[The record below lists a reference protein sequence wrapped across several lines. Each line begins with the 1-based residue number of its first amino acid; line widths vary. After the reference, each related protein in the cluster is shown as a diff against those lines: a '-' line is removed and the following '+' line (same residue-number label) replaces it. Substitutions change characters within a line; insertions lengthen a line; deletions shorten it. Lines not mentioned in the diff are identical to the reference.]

1 MNFQFHRLF
10 SHGEMASN
18 ITELRGRAREL
29 VRHPRTRK
37 IAIWFVAI
45 VAAFGIL
52 GGLVA
57 PPLLRGK
64 LASELSKKLHR
75 EVSIRQIRIN
85 PFALSVTVRG
95 FLMKERQAS
104 TTALSFDELYA
115 NLGAQSL
122 FRWGPV
128 LKELRLVKP
137 YINVVRNE
145 DHTYNFSDLI
155 NEFTKQPPGPKSP
168 PGPTPRFA
176 LNNIQVID
184 GKIDFDDRP
193 EQTKHTISAIKI
205 GVPFISSIPSQVE
218 IKVEPAFYALVN
230 GSPFQIDGET
240 MPFKDS
246 HESTINLDIDKLQIP
261 KYVEYSPV
269 ELNFKVP
276 SGELNGRLTAN
287 FRTPQ
292 GRPSVLS
299 ISGNLG
305 IKEFVLKDKS
315 DAPLLNLPA
324 LDVLIDDIEV
334 LAQKA
339 NLKSVKIESP
349 ELYVTRNHDGTL
361 NLGSLVAEN
370 KTEKVPEQKTNEKP
384 FGYQVAEIAVDQGKV
399 IFTDRS
405 PDKPFE
411 KRLENIR
418 VDVKG
423 LSNEP
428 EKKATTEISFQTDAK
443 EDFNQSGTLQLT
455 PLAVEG
461 KVELKGLLLKGLRPY
476 YESVLGVEITEGLLD
491 LAAQVSVMQNKD
503 SQTETKLSD
512 LNASLRSLRLDVP
525 GESEPLWRAPLLAIK
540 DTTVDVGKK
549 SIVVGS
555 IETRDGNGYLRR
567 DTDGTISFARIFK
580 TKPAQ
585 SEPMKAQQEETA
597 EWAIQMKRAAL
608 DRFRI
613 DFEDRKLNP
622 APRFSVSGLLIHAAN
637 FSNVKDSRANV
648 RIQATVNNK
657 GSLLLAG
664 TLGTRPVAGRFN
676 VELQGIGLVP
686 FQPYLTDQINLSMTS
701 GQVGSKGVLTLDL
714 GATPAK
720 VAYEGG
726 LQVADFAS
734 VEKDAS
740 EDLLRWKSLDL
751 GGVQFNLEPMQL
763 RINEITLG
771 EFYARLIL
779 GADGKLNLQNL
790 AAQKTPASGAVEA
803 KPANPPPPTTSASS
817 EQKPI
822 SIGKIN
828 LQNGNINYSDFFIK
842 PNYSANLTSV
852 QGSIS
857 ELKPET
863 PGDITLDAKL
873 DNAAPVDIRGK
884 INPLSKDL
892 YLDIAADAQEIDLN
906 PMSPYSIKYVGYGI
920 EGGKLTFKVKYKVE
934 NRKLDAQNQIILN
947 QLTFGEKV
955 ESPTATK
962 LPVLLA
968 VALLKDRNGVIDVNL
983 PISGSLDSPE
993 FSVGGIILR
1002 IIINIITK
1010 AVTSPF
1016 ALLGAAFGGGSG
1028 GELSYIE
1035 FDYGSAVLSQ
1045 TAEAKIKS
1053 LATAMN
1059 NRPALKLDISG
1070 RVDSVNDRE
1079 GLKKTSIER
1088 KVKAQKMK
1096 ELVRQGNAPQSVD
1109 DVQVD
1114 KAEYERYLKAAY
1126 SDEKFAKPRN
1136 IIGLAKDL
1144 PVPEMESLML
1154 KNAQVTDD
1162 DLRELANARAQAVR
1176 DRILASGQVTADRLS
1191 IVGAKPASAE
1201 ETDKEKAKMS
1211 RVDFALK

>member
-1 MNFQFHRLF
+1 MPMIPDAQQLTSR
-10 SHGEMASN
+10 
-18 ITELRGRAREL
+18 TKELA
-29 VRHPRTRK
+29 RHPRTKK
-37 IAIWFVAI
+37 IALWIVGIFVAI
-45 VAAFGIL
+45 GVL
-52 GGLVA
+52 GALVA
-57 PPLLRGK
+57 PPLLRQL
-64 LASELSKKLHR
+64 LANQLTAKLHR
-75 EVSIRQIRIN
+75 QVSIEQIRIN
-85 PFALSVTVRG
+85 PYAMSATIRG
-95 FLMKERQAS
+95 FLMKERQSAA
-104 TTALSFDELYA
+104 TAISFDELYV
-115 NLGAQSL
+115 NLELQSL

-128 LKELRLVKP
+128 IKELRLVKP
-137 YINVVRNE
+137 YINLVRNE
-145 DHTYNFSDLI
+145 NRKYNYQDLI
-155 NEFTKQPPGPKSP
+155 EEFMSGPS
-168 PGPTPRFA
+168 GPTPRFA
-176 LNNIQVID
+176 LKNIEIID

-193 EQTKHTISAIKI
+193 EQTKHAITAINI
-205 GVPFISSIPSQVE
+205 GVPFISSIPSYVNINVQPHFSAV
-218 IKVEPAFYALVN
+218 VN
-230 GSPFQIDGET
+230 GAPFAIGGET
-240 MPFKDS
+240 KPFKDS
-246 HESTINLDIDKLQIP
+246 HESTLHLNIDNLQIP
-261 KYVEYSPV
+261 KYLEYSPV

-276 SGELNGRLTAN
+276 SGQIDGKLTASV
-287 FRTPQ
+287 RTSKDQP
-292 GRPSVLS
+292 PVLA
-299 ISGNLG
+299 ISGDVAVQNFIMQESG
-305 IKEFVLKDKS
+305 Q
-315 DAPLLNLPA
+315 APLLNLPSLA
-324 LDVLIDDIEV
+324 VNIDDLEV
-334 LAQKA
+334 FGRKA
-339 NLKSVKIESP
+339 SIKTVRIQGL
-349 ELYVTRNHDGTL
+349 ELHVTRKHDGSL
-361 NLGSLVAEN
+361 NFDSLIVPG
-370 KTEKVPEQKTNEKP
+370 KTPSAPPQTKDEKP
-384 FGYQVAEIAVDQGKV
+384 FIYSVNDISVDQGKLA
-399 IFTDRS
+399 FTDEE
-405 PDKPFE
+405 PEQPF
-411 KRLENIR
+411 KKQVENIHI
-418 VDVKG
+418 DIKG
-423 LSNEP
+423 LTNEP
-428 EKKATTEISFQTDAK
+428 NKKAETNLSFQTDAK
-443 EDFNQSGTLQLT
+443 EQFSQSGTLQLT
-455 PLAVEG
+455 PLAVES
-461 KVELKGLLLKGLRPY
+461 KLDLKNLLLKGLRPY
-476 YESVLGVEITEGLLD
+476 YESVLGVEITEGFLD
-491 LAAQVSVMQNKD
+491 LAAQLSVAQNKD
-503 SQTETKLSD
+503 NQTETKLSD

-525 GESEPLWRAPLLAIK
+525 GDSEPLWRAPLLAIK
-540 DTTVDVGKK
+540 DTTVDLSKK
-549 SIVVGS
+549 SAVVGS
-555 IETRDGNGYLRR
+555 FETRDGNGYIRR
-567 DTDGTISFARIFK
+567 DADGTISYARLIK

-585 SEPMKAQQEETA
+585 SEPAKAQQEETA
-597 EWAIQMKRAAL
+597 EWAVQMKHASL
-608 DRFRI
+608 ERFRV
-613 DFEDRKLNP
+613 DFEDRMLTS
-622 APRFSVSGLLIHAAN
+622 APRQTVSALSIRAENVSNAAN
-637 FSNVKDSRANV
+637 NRSNV
-648 RIQATVNNK
+648 RIQATINSK
-657 GSLLLAG
+657 GSVLLAG
-664 TLGTRPVAGRFN
+664 TLGLRPVAGRFN
-676 VELQGIGLVP
+676 VELQGVGLVP

-726 LQVADFAS
+726 VQVADFAS

-740 EDLLRWKSLDL
+740 EDLLKWKSLDL

-763 RINEITLG
+763 RINEISLG
-771 EFYARLIL
+771 DFYARLIL

-790 AAQKTPASGAVEA
+790 AVQKTSTGAAVEA
-803 KPANPPPPTTSASS
+803 KPANPPPPTAPATS

-852 QGSIS
+852 QGTIS

-863 PGDITLDAKL
+863 PGDISLDAKL

-892 YLDIAADAQEIDLN
+892 YLDIAANAQEIDLN

-920 EGGKLTFKVKYKVE
+920 EGGKLTFKVKYKLE
-934 NRKLDAQNQIILN
+934 NRKLDAENQIILN

-1035 FDYGSAVLSQ
+1035 FDYGSAALSQ

-1070 RVDSVNDRE
+1070 RVDPVNDRE
-1079 GLKKTSIER
+1079 GLKQTSIER
-1088 KVKAQKMK
+1088 KVKAEKMK

-1109 DVQVD
+1109 DVHVD

-1126 SDEKFAKPRN
+1126 DDEKFAKPRN

-1144 PVPEMESLML
+1144 PASEMESLML

-1162 DLRELANARAQAVR
+1162 DLRELANRRAQVVR

-1201 ETDKEKAKMS
+1201 ETDKGKAKMS
-1211 RVDFALK
+1211 RVDFALR